1 MTSVYKMT
9 LPARTMEDA
18 DEKVSAVLEKAK
30 ARVGAVPNMYGV
42 MANSPGLLETYLDG
56 YARFRQDS
64 GFTPIEQEV
73 VLLTISRNNGCDYC
87 MAAHS
92 TIADKASGV
101 PSKVTDAIRG
111 GHDIPDPKLA
121 ALSVFVDRMLSS
133 RGMPTPD
140 DVSAF
145 LEVGYSERQI
155 LELVLAIAVKTLSN
169 YSNHLFHTPLDARF
183 ADREWKKQA

>member
-1 MTSVYKMT
+1 M
-9 LPARTMEDA
+9 
-18 DEKVSAVLEKAK
+18 
-30 ARVGAVPNMYGV
+30 
-42 MANSPGLLETYLDG
+42 
-56 YARFRQDS
+56 
-64 GFTPIEQEV
+64 
-73 VLLTISRNNGCDYC
+73 LLTISRNNDCDYC

-101 PSKVTDAIRG
+101 PSKVTNAIRD

-121 ALSVFVDRMLSS
+121 ALSVFVNRTLSS

-140 DVSAF
+140 DVSTL
-145 LEVGYSERQI
+145 LEAGYSERQI